1 MKIILTVKNLR
12 LEVLFKQEELTNTG
26 YKQIFLIKKNLNKK
40 LGTNA
45 FGKIKQNKF
54 T

>member
-26 YKQIFLIKKNLNKK
+26 YKQIFLIIKKNL
-40 LGTNA
+40 
-45 FGKIKQNKF
+45 IKNLAQMPLEK
-54 T
+54 